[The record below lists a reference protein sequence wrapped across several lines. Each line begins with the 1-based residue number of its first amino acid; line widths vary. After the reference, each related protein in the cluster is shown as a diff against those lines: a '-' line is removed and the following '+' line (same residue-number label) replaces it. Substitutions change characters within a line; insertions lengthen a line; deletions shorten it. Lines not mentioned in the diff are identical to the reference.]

1 MQNYDNYYKHV
12 VNVNLHKQKYKLNNH
27 TVFYGPNG
35 TGKYSQIIYAIYK
48 KYKLEH
54 LHEKK
59 MIIEIPNKNN
69 IQLKITSYFVELDFQ
84 SIQLSNKNTLFTIL
98 DNINDSYYLK
108 QKKNFLIICKNF
120 EHIERDCLEIFH
132 SLLEEYTQFTFLFHT
147 NSIGFI
153 PDSIL
158 NQCTIHTFN
167 GLSNIKLKKAFQK
180 IQKKEYN
187 IENLQ
192 EHKLQTYFSCDKIN
206 KEIVNLLTCDQIDY
220 SKLREL
226 LYSCLIYN
234 ISIYKTYL
242 YVIKYFMDNELLS
255 YDILKKHQNSIVTDF
270 MHYNNNYRPIYHLE
284 KIFLTIVS
292 LSNELQ

>member
-1 MQNYDNYYKHV
+1 MQNYDNYYQ
-12 VNVNLHKQKYKLNNH
+12 NVLNENFHKKKYGINKH

-35 TGKYSQIIYAIYK
+35 TGKYSQIIYSIYK

-69 IQLKITSYFVELDFQ
+69 IQVKITSYFVELDFQ

-98 DNINDSYYLK
+98 DNISDSYYLK
-108 QKKNFLIICKNF
+108 QKNHFLIICKNF
-120 EHIERDCLEIFH
+120 ENIERDCLEIFH
-132 SLLEEYTQFTFLFHT
+132 SLLDEYSQFIFIFHT

-153 PDSIL
+153 PDNIL
-158 NQCTIHTFN
+158 DKCSVYTFSY
-167 GLSNIKLKKAFQK
+167 LSNLKLKKVFQK
-180 IQKKEYN
+180 IQKKNYH

-192 EHKLQTYFSCDKIN
+192 EHKLQTYFSNDKI
-206 KEIVNLLTCDQIDY
+206 KKDVIEILTDKTINY
-220 SKLREL
+220 TRLREV
-226 LYSCLIYN
+226 LYNCLIYN
-234 ISIYKTYL
+234 IDVYKCYL
-242 YVIKYFMDNELLS
+242 YVVKYFIKNDLLS
-255 YDILKKHQNSIVTDF
+255 YDILKKKQNDIVKDF